1 MSNKQILL
9 FIISSAYCRFDQTS
23 YGAGV
28 SKKLKKKKKN
38 LLTVK
43 GKVVLTFESYGMLL

>member
-28 SKKLKKKKKN
+28 SKKLKKKKKFIN
-38 LLTVK
+38 NQRQSS
-43 GKVVLTFESYGMLL
+43 FDF

>member
-28 SKKLKKKKKN
+28 SKKLKKKKK
-38 LLTVK
+38 LLTIK